1 MIRVTGLRKHFG
13 DSHILKG
20 IDFEVPPQTVL
31 GIIGASGSGKSTLL
45 RCLNGLET
53 IDGGTIECDNVRLEA
68 GISHADY
75 RRRVKDLR
83 LKVGTVFQHFYLFPH
98 LSVLGNIVEAPV
110 HVLRTPRKTAETE
123 AYELLESVGLKTAAR
138 RYPGSLSGGEQQ
150 RVAIARALAMH
161 PALLLLDEPT
171 SALDPRRVNSLRALL
186 RTFVDRG
193 HTMIIISHSMG
204 FLGGGPTTF
213 CLWMEDWSSN
223 TERQNKSWSHP
234 GTRALRSF
242 WNKLNRFSLKVEAQ
256 FVRCR
261 SESRSIYRSNWSRC
275 LTLVILV
282 PNR

>member
-1 MIRVTGLRKHFG
+1 MIRVTGLRKRFG
-13 DSHILKG
+13 NSEILKG

-31 GIIGASGSGKSTLL
+31 GVIGASGSGKSTLL

-53 IDGGTIECDNVRLEA
+53 INGGTIECDNVRLEA
-68 GISHADY
+68 GMSHADY

-83 LKVGTVFQHFYLFPH
+83 LKVGTVFQHFFLFPH

-110 HVLRTPRKTAETE
+110 HVLHTSKKKAETE
-123 AYELLESVGLKTAAR
+123 AYELLESVGLRQTAR

-171 SALDPRRVNSLRALL
+171 SALDPRRINSLRALL

-204 FLGGGPTTF
+204 FLSGVADNVLFMEGGYAVEFGPTDEVLKSPQDARTKDF
-213 CLWMEDWSSN
+213 LSSAD
-223 TERQNKSWSHP
+223 S
-234 GTRALRSF
+234 AD
-242 WNKLNRFSLKVEAQ
+242 
-256 FVRCR
+256 
-261 SESRSIYRSNWSRC
+261 
-275 LTLVILV
+275 
-282 PNR
+282 

>member
-1 MIRVTGLRKHFG
+1 MIRVTGLRKRFG
-13 DSHILKG
+13 NTEILQG

-31 GIIGASGSGKSTLL
+31 GVMGASGSGKSTLL

-53 IDGGTIECDNVRLEA
+53 INGGTIECDNVRLEA
-68 GISHADY
+68 ALSHADY

-98 LSVLGNIVEAPV
+98 LSVIENIIEAPV
-110 HVLRTPRKTAETE
+110 HVLRTPKKTAEDE
-123 AYELLESVGLKTAAR
+123 AYELLESVGLKQAAR

-171 SALDPRRVNSLRALL
+171 SALDPRRINSLRTLL

-204 FLGGGPTTF
+204 FLAGVSDNILFMEGGVAVEYGPT
-213 CLWMEDWSSN
+213 EDVL
-223 TERQNKSWSHP
+223 KSP
-234 GTRALRSF
+234 TDARTKDFLEQA
-242 WNKLNRFSLKVEAQ
+242 E
-256 FVRCR
+256 
-261 SESRSIYRSNWSRC
+261 
-275 LTLVILV
+275 
-282 PNR
+282 